1 MTESP
6 ATRDFDCDS
15 IWKFWIDQLPVWPE
29 LCRCVLSCLSVPTS
43 SAIVERS
50 FKENGK
56 VGFNKDRGALKGDK
70 AGELMKVYYNRRLRL
85 EDVFPDEYFTF

>member
-1 MTESP
+1 
-6 ATRDFDCDS
+6 
-15 IWKFWIDQLPVWPE
+15 
-29 LCRCVLSCLSVPTS
+29 
-43 SAIVERS
+43 VERS